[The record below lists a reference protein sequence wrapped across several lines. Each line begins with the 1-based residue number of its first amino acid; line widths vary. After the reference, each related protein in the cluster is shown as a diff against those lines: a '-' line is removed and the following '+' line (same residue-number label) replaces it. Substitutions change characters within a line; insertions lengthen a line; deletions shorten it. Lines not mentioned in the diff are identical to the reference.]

1 MAKGL
6 DGNFLNYGIRKED
19 MEVIATLAEKH
30 KLMPEWI
37 EEEVLK
43 PYHAAK
49 TNDLAVRN
57 CKSCVLTLAICRR
70 ANC

>member
-43 PYHAAK
+43 QYHSAK
-49 TNDLAVRN
+49 TNDLDVDDATVE
-57 CKSCVLTLAICRR
+57 KIIEKALKKI
-70 ANC
+70 

>member
-43 PYHAAK
+43 LYHAAK
-49 TNDLAVRN
+49 TNDLDVDDATVE
-57 CKSCVLTLAICRR
+57 KIIEKALKKI
-70 ANC
+70 

>member
-43 PYHAAK
+43 QYHAAK
-49 TNDLAVRN
+49 TNDLDVDDVTVEKIIEKAL
-57 CKSCVLTLAICRR
+57 KKI
-70 ANC
+70 

>member
-43 PYHAAK
+43 QYHAAK
-49 TNDLAVRN
+49 TNDLDVEDATVE
-57 CKSCVLTLAICRR
+57 KIIEKALKKI
-70 ANC
+70 

>member
-43 PYHAAK
+43 QYHVAK
-49 TNDLAVRN
+49 TNDLDVDDATVE
-57 CKSCVLTLAICRR
+57 KIIEKALKKI
-70 ANC
+70 

>member
-6 DGNFLNYGIRKED
+6 DGQFLNYGIRKED
-19 MEVIATLAEKH
+19 MDVISTLAEKH

-43 PYHAAK
+43 QYHVAK
-49 TNDLAVRN
+49 TEALDIEDSTVERIIEKAL
-57 CKSCVLTLAICRR
+57 KKI
-70 ANC
+70 

>member
-19 MEVIATLAEKH
+19 MDVIATLAEKH

-43 PYHAAK
+43 QYHAAK
-49 TNDLAVRN
+49 TNDLDVDDTTVEKIIEKAL
-57 CKSCVLTLAICRR
+57 KKI
-70 ANC
+70 

>member
-19 MEVIATLAEKH
+19 MDVIATLAQKH

-43 PYHAAK
+43 QYHAAK
-49 TNDLAVRN
+49 TNDLDVDDITVE
-57 CKSCVLTLAICRR
+57 KIIER
-70 ANC
+70 ALKKI